1 MKRLLTAFA
10 LVLLAGLP
18 SVASAAGVQVAS
30 DIATP
35 PEAVFVDNQY
45 FVGGR
50 VDASGTMEQDTLLLG
65 GRTDFSGTAKGDLLI
80 FGGEHVLIDGI
91 VEGDARIL
99 GGTVEITGTMQGDLI
114 IVGGTVRIAPEAV
127 VNGELMIV
135 GGQVTADTT
144 LKKHA
149 RIVAASVLLGGTIE
163 TSANITTQRFE
174 LTDTA
179 HVPGSIVYFA
189 PQEVY
194 RPAGADVSGTLNF
207 NKIETT
213 LEHGV
218 VERAVVNFLNF
229 WIVLRFV
236 TTLMLAFLLVYIFRV
251 FSQTVT
257 EYVLRSFGTSMLIG
271 TGVLFLMP
279 ITGVVLLASLILSP
293 VAVLLALFYI
303 AALIIS
309 SAVAAIAV
317 GALVIRS
324 FSKTSALEVSFRGAS
339 LGVVLLTVVQFV
351 PFVGEATRIVFFLV
365 ALGAVWKYIYEH
377 IRRREIALFK
387 QQ

>member
-30 DIATP
+30 EITTL

-50 VDASGTMEQDTLLLG
+50 VDARGTMEQDALLLG
-65 GRTDFSGTAKGDLLI
+65 GRTDFSGTAKGDVLI
-80 FGGEHVLIDGI
+80 VGGEHVLIDGV

-99 GGTVEITGTMQGDLI
+99 GGSVEITGTIQGDVI
-114 IVGGTVRIAPEAV
+114 IVGGTVRIAPEAT

-135 GGQVTADTT
+135 GGQVVTDTV
-144 LKKHA
+144 LKKHT
-149 RIVAASVLLGGTIE
+149 RIVAASVMLGGTVE

-174 LTDTA
+174 LTETA
-179 HVPGSIVYFA
+179 RIPGSVVYFA

-194 RPAGADVSGTLNF
+194 RPSGADVSGTLNF

-251 FSQTVT
+251 FSQTTT

-271 TGVLFLMP
+271 VGVLFLMP
-279 ITGVVLLASLILSP
+279 VVGVVLLASLILSP
-293 VAVLLALFYI
+293 VAILLALFYV
-303 AALIIS
+303 AALIVS
-309 SAVAAIAV
+309 SAVSAIAV

-324 FSKTSALEVSFRGAS
+324 FSKQSALEVSFRGAS

-351 PFVGEATRIVFFLV
+351 PLVGEATRIVFFLV

-377 IRRREIALFK
+377 VRRREITLFK
-387 QQ
+387 K